1 MSTTKTRPE
10 LIDGVL
16 KELGVLG
23 VGQAASAEDVD
34 AIDGLIDPALADL
47 EGQEVIRL
55 QDSDEFPLTVFNQ
68 LVHYIAE
75 LAAPGYGRPAN
86 EGVKQLAM
94 QQMRVAAR
102 GGPTYETM
110 HSEYF

>member
-1 MSTTKTRPE
+1 MPSTKTRPE

-34 AIDGLIDPALADL
+34 AVDGLIDAALADL

-55 QDSDEFPLTVFNQ
+55 SDSDEFPLTVYNQ
-68 LVHYIAE
+68 LVHYITE

-94 QQMRVAAR
+94 QQMRIAGR

-110 HSEYF
+110 RSEYY